1 MSLTSFVNEPDV
13 RRGLRLAIPKPQY
26 KFNLPLLAP
35 PLTKCYGLVGTA
47 FDYLL
52 RFYLE
57 WLNPGVKTSR
67 WVAVNGLEILSESVS
82 KRSRLYKLAQKAYDQ
97 AERNYLAYIRDGEL
111 TDDLITGV
119 IHLSH
124 LDVIFRAG
132 PEYLTEDD
140 LKRVDELVVKDLRA
154 LLSLVKAQDFM
165 HRGGICV
172 LNPAF
177 GDASRLVG
185 GADADI
191 IIDNRLI
198 DIKTIKNIELSREH
212 FNQLLGY
219 YILLTL
225 EGMADYEEIT
235 EIEYLCVYFARYG
248 YLHQMPIADFID
260 PQRFSRLVKWFV
272 EMACPLDKVRIS
284 YYRNF
289 SWPPCREWLL
299 ELQEKRR
306 QERVATLERQLA
318 KKARMEA
325 KHY

>member
-13 RRGLRLAIPKPQY
+13 RRGLRLAIPKPSY
-26 KFNLPLLAP
+26 KINLPLLAP
-35 PLTKCYGLVGTA
+35 PLTKRYGLVGTA

-57 WLNPGVKTSR
+57 WLNPGANKRR
-67 WVAVNGLEILSESVS
+67 WVAVNGLEVLSAFMS
-82 KRSRLYKLAQKAYDQ
+82 KRSRLYRLAQKAYDQ

-111 TDDLITGV
+111 TDDLIAGV
-119 IHLSH
+119 IYLSH
-124 LDVIFRAG
+124 LDVIFRVG

-154 LLSLVKAQDFM
+154 LMSVVKTQDFIS
-165 HRGGICV
+165 RDGICV
-172 LNPAF
+172 LNPTF
-177 GDASRLVG
+177 GEASSLVG

-191 IIDNRLI
+191 IIDNRLT

-219 YILLTL
+219 YILFTL
-225 EGMADYEEIT
+225 GGGTDCEEIPK
-235 EIEYLCVYFARYG
+235 IEYLCVYFARYG
-248 YLHQMPIADFID
+248 YLHQMPITDFIN
-260 PQRFSRLVKWFV
+260 PKSFPRLVKWFV
-272 EMACPLDKVRIS
+272 EMACPLDRDRVF

-289 SWPPCREWLL
+289 SWPPCRKWLL

-306 QERVATLERQLA
+306 RERAAILG
-318 KKARMEA
+318 
-325 KHY
+325 